1 MKFTLE
7 DLEQLGRRVA
17 DTLTEAADTVGK
29 KTEEVIEV
37 QKIRSQISMLRRENE
52 KAFQD
57 MGRILYTKYQ
67 DGESVDPSCAALCEE
82 IEKHMEAIEEYEKK
96 LVELRGKGFCKECQT
111 PLSKGMAYCPTCG
124 AKVEN
129 EEEPAE
135 EDIFESESIF
145 EEEIEEKAEETVVF
159 PEEMEEQHEPAK
171 EVEEDLEDLVD
182 SLEGKEGEV

>member
-1 MKFTLE
+1 
-7 DLEQLGRRVA
+7 
-17 DTLTEAADTVGK
+17 
-29 KTEEVIEV
+29 
-37 QKIRSQISMLRRENE
+37 MLRRENE

-145 EEEIEEKAEETVVF
+145 EEETEETAEETVVF